1 MNAKKSNTVHIDSDW
16 FFSSIILLTPCFRLP
31 SSYPREKFLVNQ
43 RVGYVRPKSYRLLT
57 TGTAAVR
64 VLIESGDDI
73 CAKLTLSGTQDEHDD
88 GVQNR
93 QYHQI
98 MEFTR
103 RLDLVLYREKLEE
116 VMLMHI
122 DVYPDDTR
130 CGSETSARTPSQV
143 KLLNITWSAADE
155 VELLLPVSILTS
167 GFLLPIVCALAY
179 ATMNRSRRRLELVG
193 GTDFDGV
200 SSPPSEP
207 IGYLTDGM
215 ISTEQQENV
224 NAGILLQQQL
234 VEGVPK
240 SSKLSNKSSSMQQK
254 KKDILELDIFF
265 VHCSLTHS
273 RPYAFGMVCH
283 VGHTRF
289 CTNATSSSAPPEE
302 VGRQAKTRDVSVSC
316 ERQDWS
322 WASTQFAVI
331 LLPILS
337 LIFSINMLDHEW
349 ANDQCFHNYACSVP
363 VWIFTSF
370 NHVFSN
376 IGYIISSVFFLVFV
390 RLRKSKPTA
399 EHGAYANDGL
409 EVSMGL
415 SLMCEA
421 LASSIYHI
429 CPNSVTYNLDTPF
442 IEVSCVLLMLKLY
455 GNRRMTISPQ
465 FANVAVTSV
474 LTLDSIITMSSQVSV
489 VRGLVV
495 AVLNIATIF
504 GICLLLLGPHLSP
517 DFLKS
522 SSTRRPSIFSAVGAI
537 MANAVVTMALI
548 LHSSRIETTQVVTVL
563 CILNTFL
570 FLGYYIVL
578 KCWNAEKWCKFSSRC
593 ICASVL
599 LWAAALFFF
608 LKEETDWALTAAQ
621 SRALNRPC
629 VLLNFFDYHDL
640 WHISSAL
647 ASLVLLIGVSSLDDD
662 LCAIPTRELSVF

>member
-234 VEGVPK
+234 VE
-240 SSKLSNKSSSMQQK
+240 
-254 KKDILELDIFF
+254 D
-265 VHCSLTHS
+265 
-273 RPYAFGMVCH
+273 
-283 VGHTRF
+283 
-289 CTNATSSSAPPEE
+289 ATSSSAPPEE